1 MDINGRY
8 EHIEDVLVRLHSGQ
22 WFGWSDSKN
31 KAYENL
37 VIHNSDYDKPTEK
50 ALTDAL
56 AKQQSDFD
64 ANQYQR
70 DRQYPEL
77 GEQLDMLFH
86 DMTVGKGTKDG
97 EWYKAI
103 AKIKSDNPK

>member
-1 MDINGRY
+1 MIKEKNYVYTDMDAIWS
-8 EHIEDVLVRLHSGQ
+8 LVGNNVSHPYNSERIYHDGQ
-22 WFGWSDSKN
+22 TP
-31 KAYENL
+31 
-37 VIHNSDYDKPTEK
+37 PTEEEIK
-50 ALTDAL
+50 TEKTRLQAEYE
-56 AKQQSDFD
+56 

-97 EWYKAI
+97 EWYKAV
-103 AKIKSDNPK
+103 AKVKSDNPKPE